1 MAERAAAVYAALLD
15 AWNRRSAADF
25 AAHFAADG
33 SCVGFDGST
42 MNGRA
47 EIESTLGE
55 IFASHPTATYVHRIR
70 EVRPLE
76 GGAALLRAVVGMVPR
91 GGTAINPALN
101 AIQSVVFTGAGAELK
116 IALLQNTPA
125 AFHGRPDRV
134 EALIKELSEE

>member
-25 AAHFAADG
+25 AAHFAEDG

-47 EIESTLGE
+47 EIESTIGE

-70 EVRPLE
+70 EVRPLD
-76 GGAALLRAVVGMVPR
+76 GGAALLRAVAGMVPR

-101 AIQSVVFTGAGAELK
+101 AIQSVVFTGGGELK